1 MSKDGKDISTYLPYL
16 MPFFVK
22 PVSTLKLLAN
32 VVFLQCYALSHS
44 EAFMAV
50 NKLNKV
56 NWDNKIIGHN
66 KFQCSEQVYCNKHF
80 VHNTEWGDKNH
91 GVKLDKIGNNV
102 NESLCETCGTSSYL
116 QGIPYGVIIQDL
128 LNKKQRHHRHAW
140 PSIQSS
146 WVLY

>member
-56 NWDNKIIGHN
+56 N
-66 KFQCSEQVYCNKHF
+66 
-80 VHNTEWGDKNH
+80 
-91 GVKLDKIGNNV
+91 
-102 NESLCETCGTSSYL
+102 
-116 QGIPYGVIIQDL
+116 
-128 LNKKQRHHRHAW
+128 
-140 PSIQSS
+140 
-146 WVLY
+146 